1 MGARSKDKA
10 IAAIQEIQ
18 EKHPSANIHFLDLNL
33 SNFSSVIAA
42 AKKIRDEETELHGL
56 VNNAG
61 IMGVPYS
68 VTADGYEIQ
77 LQVRYR
83 AIKLPLRFNNTKKL
97 SGLNAFS
104 RPITYHIGS

>member
-10 IAAIQEIQ
+10 AAAIAEIQ
-18 EKHPSANIHFLDLNL
+18 EKHPSANIHFLGLDLT
-33 SNFSSVIAA
+33 SFSSVVAA
-42 AKKIRDEETELHGL
+42 AKKIRDAESALHGL

-77 LQVRYR
+77 WQVR
-83 AIKLPLRFNNTKKL
+83 
-97 SGLNAFS
+97 SEES
-104 RPITYHIGS
+104 

>member
-10 IAAIQEIQ
+10 NAAIKEIQ
-18 EKHPSANIHFLDLNL
+18 EKHPSANIHFLELDLTK
-33 SNFSSVIAA
+33 FSSVVAA
-42 AKKIRDEETELHGL
+42 AKRIRDEETALHGL

-77 LQVRYR
+77 LQVRYL
-83 AIKLPLRFNNTKKL
+83 AELRSCLFYSIIYNN
-97 SGLNAFS
+97 SS
-104 RPITYHIGS
+104 D

>member
-1 MGARSKDKA
+1 MAARGAKVYMGARSKDKA
-10 IAAIQEIQ
+10 VAAIKEIQ

-33 SNFSSVIAA
+33 SDFSSAIAA
-42 AKKIRDEETELHGL
+42 AKKIRDEETILHGL

-77 LQVRYR
+77 LQVRY
-83 AIKLPLRFNNTKKL
+83 
-97 SGLNAFS
+97 
-104 RPITYHIGS
+104 